1 MVFLKLMVISVAI
14 LLASSKKGG
23 PEVSVEELRELL
35 VSSMQTTISLTA
47 LVEQQTKRISEITNF
62 VDEAKEEIDEAKEE
76 IKDLKIKI
84 ENLGH
89 SHKDEEQT
97 GIEEKLVRE
106 IEALKE
112 TCAEELK

>member
-1 MVFLKLMVISVAI
+1 MVFLKLMVFSAVAM

-23 PEVSVEELRELL
+23 PTVSVEELRELL
-35 VSSMQTTISLTA
+35 VSSMETTISLTA
-47 LVEQQTKRISEITNF
+47 LVEQQSKRISEITNF
-62 VDEAKEEIDEAKEE
+62 VDEAKKEMDEAKEE

-84 ENLGH
+84 ENLGQ
-89 SHKDEEQT
+89 KDEEQT

-106 IEALKE
+106 IEALRE

>member
-1 MVFLKLMVISVAI
+1 MVFLKLMMFSVAI
-14 LLASSKKGG
+14 VLASSKKGG
-23 PEVSVEELRELL
+23 PAVSVEELRELL

-62 VDEAKEEIDEAKEE
+62 VDGAKEE
-76 IKDLKIKI
+76 IKDLKSKI
-84 ENLGH
+84 ESLER
-89 SHKDEEQT
+89 KDEEQT
-97 GIEEKLVRE
+97 GIEELEEKLVKE

>member
-1 MVFLKLMVISVAI
+1 MVFLKFMVFSVAI

-23 PEVSVEELRELL
+23 PAVSSVEELRELL

-62 VDEAKEEIDEAKEE
+62 VDEANGE

-84 ENLGH
+84 
-89 SHKDEEQT
+89 
-97 GIEEKLVRE
+97 
-106 IEALKE
+106 
-112 TCAEELK
+112 

>member
-1 MVFLKLMVISVAI
+1 MVFLKLMVFSVAI
-14 LLASSKKGG
+14 LLASSRKGG
-23 PEVSVEELRELL
+23 PAVSIEELRELL

-62 VDEAKEEIDEAKEE
+62 VDEAKGE

-84 ENLGH
+84 ETLGQ
-89 SHKDEEQT
+89 KDEEQT
-97 GIEEKLVRE
+97 GIEELKEKLVKE

>member
-1 MVFLKLMVISVAI
+1 MVFLKLMVFSVAI

-23 PEVSVEELRELL
+23 PTVSVEELRELL
-35 VSSMQTTISLTA
+35 VSSMETTISLTA

-62 VDEAKEEIDEAKEE
+62 VDEAKEEIDEAKEK
-76 IKDLKIKI
+76 IKDLESKI
-84 ENLGH
+84 ESLEQ
-89 SHKDEEQT
+89 KDEEQT
-97 GIEEKLVRE
+97 GIEEKLVKE